1 MRLDI
6 KGVAIFRV
14 NFLGVLLPH
23 YLPHGMLL
31 RHTMMQPE
39 GPLEVWPLILNFR
52 AIGEMHFWP
61 L

>member
-1 MRLDI
+1 MRIDI
-6 KGVAIFRV
+6 EGVAVFRV
-14 NFLGVLLPH
+14 NFLDVLLPH

-31 RHTMMQPE
+31 RHTMMQPK